1 MHIFQSHYIRNPK
14 YLWVSGGIC
23 EFLLASSVEA
33 LILARDRGQ
42 SHLPSSEFR
51 FSDKFLGMEINS
63 TDMTTTLPQEKKKG
77 SGSKTVSISSEEV
90 ISFDTGIDST

>member
-1 MHIFQSHYIRNPK
+1 M
-14 YLWVSGGIC
+14 
-23 EFLLASSVEA
+23 FLLASSVEA

-77 SGSKTVSISSEEV
+77 SGSKTVSIFSEEV